1 MAFRYYNAERVR
13 ERMPQYRGTDEEL
26 QSAIDDISLVYNSA
40 IKQLKTK
47 LEILSDDF
55 DKKHSYMPI
64 HHIQT
69 RLKTFDSILDK
80 AVSYGIEDPINNLDV
95 VTREVL
101 DIAGVRVIC
110 NYEDDMQTMANLL
123 LKQEDIELIRVKDYC
138 DNPKESGYRSL
149 HVVIS
154 LPVYLVNTKK
164 MVPVEIQFRSIAM
177 DTWASLEHEL
187 RYKNKGELSEDIQAE
202 LKACADILD
211 DVDNRMARIK
221 NQVLSDSNE
230 YDEY

>member
-13 ERMPQYRGTDEEL
+13 ERMPQFRGTDEEL
-26 QSAIDDISLVYNSA
+26 QSAIDDISLIYNSA
-40 IKQLKTK
+40 LKQLETK

-64 HHIQT
+64 HHIQS

-80 AVSYGIEDPINNLDV
+80 AVRYGIEDPINNLDV

-101 DIAGVRVIC
+101 DIAGIRVIC
-110 NYEDDMQTMANLL
+110 NYESDMHTMSNLL
-123 LKQEDIELIRVKDYC
+123 LNQEDIELIRVKDYC
-138 DNPKESGYRSL
+138 DKPKESGYRSL
-149 HVVIS
+149 HIVVS
-154 LPVYLVNTKK
+154 LPVYLVSSKR

-187 RYKNKGELSEDIQAE
+187 RYKNKGVLSEDTQNE
-202 LKACADILD
+202 LKECADILD
-211 DVDNRMARIK
+211 SVDKRMARIR
-221 NQVLSDSNE
+221 NEVIDDINE